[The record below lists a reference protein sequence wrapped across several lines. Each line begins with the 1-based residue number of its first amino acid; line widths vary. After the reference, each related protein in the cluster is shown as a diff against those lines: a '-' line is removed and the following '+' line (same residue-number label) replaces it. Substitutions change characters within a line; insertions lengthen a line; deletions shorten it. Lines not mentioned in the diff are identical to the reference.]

1 MALDRQRFW
10 LPLPRRS
17 APLLV
22 VIVGFLALAS
32 AAGARMTPGLIMVP
46 LELHF
51 GWSRPELSFAMSI
64 NLMLFGIVGPFAAAA
79 MGRFGI
85 RKVMLTG
92 LALTTAA
99 AVTSQLMSSTWQY
112 VVLWGVATGIG
123 TGTVG
128 PVLAS
133 ALAARWFAK
142 RQGLVVGIFSASNA
156 VAALIILPLLARPVQ
171 SGAWIPSV
179 TLIASICFTIMIVAF
194 LLLPERPEDIGGT
207 RHGEEPGTEHN
218 AIAPTL
224 TAAVTAL
231 RSAIQAPMFWLLAG
245 SFFVCGLTTN
255 GLIGS
260 HMIALCSDHNIAPL
274 VAAGLMSLMGIF
286 DLVGTL
292 IAGWLSD
299 RMNAWR
305 ILVFLYLMRGVSLLL
320 LPLVAINAENLTYFV
335 AVFGLNYVATVPP
348 TVKLTNRHFGDR
360 EGPIVFGWIMIAHQ
374 LGAAVAAY
382 GGGVLRAMR
391 GDYSMAFTL
400 AGGLAMLAGITLL
413 FSQGKW
419 KIQPAL

>member
-1 MALDRQRFW
+1 
-10 LPLPRRS
+10 
-17 APLLV
+17 
-22 VIVGFLALAS
+22 
-32 AAGARMTPGLIMVP
+32 MTPGLIMVP
-46 LELHF
+46 LEWHF
-51 GWSRPELSFAMSI
+51 GWTRPELSFAMSI

-99 AVTSQLMSSTWQY
+99 AGISQFMSSNWQY
-112 VVLWGVATGIG
+112 VLLWGVAIGIG

-171 SGAWIPSV
+171 SGAWIPSIA
-179 TLIASICFTIMIVAF
+179 LIASICFTTMIVAF
-194 LLLPERPEDIGGT
+194 LLLPERPEDIGRT
-207 RHGEEPGTEHN
+207 RFGEDPGAEHK
-218 AIAPTL
+218 AITPTL
-224 TAAVTAL
+224 TAAMTAL
-231 RSAIQAPMFWLLAG
+231 RGASQAPMFWLLAG

-292 IAGWLSD
+292 MSGWLSD
-299 RMNAWR
+299 RMSPWR
-305 ILVFLYLMRGVSLLL
+305 ILIFLYLMRGISLLL
-320 LPLVAINAENLTYFV
+320 LPFVAINAENLTYFV

-400 AGGLAMLAGITLL
+400 AGLLALLAGATLL
-413 FSQGKW
+413 YSRGKPRL
-419 KIQPAL
+419 QAVP